1 MAEEVGYYT
10 LPVILSFEGIEK
22 QANATLS
29 KSLGGAK
36 IGKSFGKDIAD
47 GIKSTEADVKR
58 ALDSYSKLYDK
69 AADQADKL
77 KVAQAGIADLEK
89 RGITS
94 GQRWER
100 AQAAKSKATRD
111 HERALR
117 EARNAYEDYER
128 SAKDAQD
135 AEDGIGGG
143 LLDRLK
149 GLGSSAAASGQD
161 AATGFVEGFGGPIA
175 ALGTKAGPIGLAL
188 AAAAGLGLGAGVLIG
203 KQVMA
208 GLEREAQ
215 ADRIAA
221 QLGLNEA
228 DSRAFAES
236 AGEVY
241 ADAFGESLGDV
252 QQSMAD
258 VASTFTTESAD
269 AVEDLTAK
277 ALTFRDV
284 FGTDV
289 AESVAAAQN
298 LIVNGLARN
307 GNEAFDLLA
316 ASFQR
321 VPAAMRDE
329 LPEVLSEYSTY
340 FQSLGFS
347 GEEAFGMLVAT
358 APRGKIALDKLG
370 DSLKEFTLLATDLGA
385 KPVQDAFSA
394 MGLSGQDVANNLL
407 AGGSRAQEQFK
418 QVVDGLLA
426 IPDPAEQ
433 AQAAVA
439 LFGTPL
445 EDLDKSKIPEF
456 LKSLD
461 DAGASMQGF
470 AGSSQRMV
478 DTVGGNAATT
488 IEGAKRSIEEAVGG
502 MQSSLAEAFGPT
514 VQQLA
519 GFISQHEDQ
528 IVSFFKTAANAGA
541 EFGSAIT
548 LTIGG
553 TITMFGQFVAAIG
566 DTSGWILDGFE
577 AMVGGAATVADA
589 FGFDGLAG
597 DLRGA
602 QETLGGLSDDFHGWG
617 EDLVQFGNSITNA
630 GIQLHDF
637 DSKTVS
643 TKQNAELAAANI
655 ERISNAMGALPGG
668 KEIDISAIVT
678 FKDTSGNVVPPS
690 QLRTPAFI
698 PAVPGETRP
707 PRGGGRAEGGPIFGP
722 GGPKSD
728 IIPIWASNDE
738 HMWTAEEVDAVGGH
752 GAMYRM
758 RALARAGAFG
768 HFAEGGAVGLDALYA
783 AAQDL
788 VGTPYSMAT
797 RDDCS
802 GTIAQLVNA
811 ALGLPQKSDLMSTA
825 TAAKWLPARGAILG
839 EGPPGTFRIGWKN
852 GGPGG
857 GHMAATLPDG
867 TNVEMGGANGGYTL
881 GGNAA
886 GADDPSFTD
895 HAYFPVEALY
905 PDGKPTGSIAA
916 ALGYST
922 GSTSGTGGG
931 AGASG
936 GAGGA
941 GTYEVDQGAVADA
954 EARVAEADA
963 RVREAEAKQRE
974 LEADAKES
982 EKIRAQ
988 ADVDKAKA
996 DADSARRELQEAR
1009 RGKFVPAA
1017 GGKETGSGPGQLD
1030 PLRELVSI
1038 FGGGLLETLGMD
1050 GSWLPDLQSLMP
1062 IQVADTLLNS
1072 LVPAFAQ
1079 AHGSGDVGTVPAGQT
1094 SGMPFGIPD
1103 VVAPPM
1109 PPPGQHIGSGM
1120 APGPAPNVTY
1130 DLSTTYQGTVGMD
1143 PDALAKQNERAQ
1155 SRGIARLGAIPHR
1168 P

>member
-1 MAEEVGYYT
+1 MAEDVGYYT

-22 QANATLS
+22 QANASLG
-29 KSLGGAK
+29 KALGGAK
-36 IGKSFGKDIAD
+36 VGKKFGKDIAV
-47 GIKSTEADVKR
+47 GIKSSEADVKS
-58 ALDSYSKLYDK
+58 ALDNYSKLYDK

-77 KVAQAGIADLEK
+77 KVAQAGIADLES

-117 EARNAYEDYER
+117 QTRDAYEDYER
-128 SAKDAQD
+128 SAKQAAD
-135 AEDGIGGG
+135 AEDDLGGGG
-143 LLDRLK
+143 LLDRIK
-149 GLGSSAAASGQD
+149 NLGSNAAASGEE
-161 AATGFVEGFGGPIA
+161 AASGFVEGFGGPIA
-175 ALGTKAGPIGLAL
+175 ALGTRAGPIGLAL
-188 AAAAGLGLGAGVLIG
+188 AAAAGLGLGAGALIG

-215 ADRIAA
+215 TDRIVA
-221 QLGLNEA
+221 QLGLSEA
-228 DSRAFAES
+228 DSRAFAQS
-236 AGEVY
+236 AGQVY
-241 ADAFGESLGDV
+241 AGAFGESLGDV

-258 VASTFTTESAD
+258 VASTFTAESAD
-269 AVEDLTAK
+269 SLEDLTAK

-298 LIVNGLARN
+298 LIVNGLASN
-307 GNEAFDLLA
+307 GTEAFDLLA

-329 LPEVLSEYSTY
+329 LPEVLNEYSTY

-347 GEEAFGMLVAT
+347 GQEAFGMLVAT

-385 KPVQDAFSA
+385 KPVQDAFAS

-407 AGGSRAQEQFK
+407 AGGDRAQQQFS
-418 QVVDGLLA
+418 QIVDGLLA
-426 IPDPAEQ
+426 IPDPAQQ

-445 EDLDKSKIPEF
+445 EDLDKAKIPEF
-456 LKSLD
+456 LRSLD
-461 DAGASMQGF
+461 DAGASMAGF
-470 AGSSQRMV
+470 AGQSQRMV
-478 DTVGGNAATT
+478 DTVSGNAATT
-488 IEGAKRSIEEAVGG
+488 VEGAKRTLEEALGG
-502 MQSSLAEAFGPT
+502 MQESLAEAFGPA
-514 VQQLA
+514 VQELA
-519 GFISQHEDQ
+519 SFVSEHQSE
-528 IVSFFKTAANAGA
+528 IVNFFKTAANAGA
-541 EFGSAIT
+541 EFGSAVA
-548 LTIGG
+548 LTVGG
-553 TITMFGQFVAAIG
+553 TITMLGQLVAAIG
-566 DTSGWILDGFE
+566 DTSGWILEGFS
-577 AMVGGAATVADA
+577 AMVGGAASVADA
-589 FGFDGLAG
+589 FGFDGMAGTMRDAQSSLDGLA
-597 DLRGA
+597 
-602 QETLGGLSDDFHGWG
+602 DDFHGWG
-617 EDLVQFGNSITNA
+617 EGMVEFGNSITNA
-630 GIQLHDF
+630 GIKLHDF
-637 DSKTVS
+637 DAKTVS
-643 TKQNAELAAANI
+643 TKQNAELTAANI
-655 ERISNAMGALPGG
+655 ERISAAMGSLPGG

-690 QLRTPAFI
+690 QLRTPGFI
-698 PAVPGETRP
+698 PAVPGETRA
-707 PRGGGRAEGGPIFGP
+707 PRGGGRKDGGPIFGP

-752 GAMYRM
+752 SAMYRM

-839 EGPPGTFRIGWKN
+839 QGPSGTFRIGWKN

-886 GADDPSFTD
+886 GADDPQFTD

-905 PDGKPTGSIAA
+905 PDGKPTGNIAA
-916 ALGYST
+916 ALGYT
-922 GSTSGTGGG
+922 GAT
-931 AGASG
+931 SG
-936 GAGGA
+936 GAGGSA
-941 GTYEVDQGAVADA
+941 GAAAGGGSGSYVVDQGAVADA

-996 DADSARRELQEAR
+996 DAESARRELQETK
-1009 RGKFVPAA
+1009 RGKFVP
-1017 GGKETGSGPGQLD
+1017 GKGDSASGSGQLD
-1030 PLRELVSI
+1030 PLKELVSI
-1038 FGGGLLETLGMD
+1038 FGGGILETLGMD

-1072 LVPAFAQ
+1072 LVPAFAAQ
-1079 AHGSGDVGTVPAGQT
+1079 HSPSGNVGVVPSGST
-1094 SGMPFGIPD
+1094 SGLPFGIPD
-1103 VVAPPM
+1103 VAPPPM
-1109 PPPGQHIGSGM
+1109 PPPGQHPGSGL
-1120 APGPAPNVTY
+1120 APGPTYVTQIDQSQNFNNSPLGWDPAQVQKQRQL
-1130 DLSTTYQGTVGMD
+1130 DLS
-1143 PDALAKQNERAQ
+1143 RAT
-1155 SRGIARLGAIPHR
+1155 ARIPTI
-1168 P
+1168 PGKP